1 MKIKTHWYGR
11 ALATFDKNDTFAKDS
26 AKDMGLHI
34 YDKHGETI
42 TVEGNAKQIRA
53 FVQWCE
59 V

>member
-1 MKIKTHWYGR
+1 MQTFTHWHNR
-11 ALATFDKNDTFAKDS
+11 ALATFDKSDTFARDS

-34 YDKHGETI
+34 YEKHGETI

-59 V
+59 L